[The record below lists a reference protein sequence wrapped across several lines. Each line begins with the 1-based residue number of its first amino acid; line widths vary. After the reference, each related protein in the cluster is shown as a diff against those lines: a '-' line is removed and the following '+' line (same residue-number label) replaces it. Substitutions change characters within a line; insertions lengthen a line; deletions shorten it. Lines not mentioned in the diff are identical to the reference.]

1 MTMKTISATEA
12 KNKFGH
18 LMSSISGGSIAI
30 TKNGKIAA
38 YLTPSQN
45 NDKQTLTD
53 KQLDKIL
60 SAYSA
65 GNVTRRNLEELTG
78 LWFSDILA
86 ELELRGLQLP
96 KVDTK
101 VHFNNKQLSLYNSIF
116 S

>member
-1 MTMKTISATEA
+1 MRTISATEA

-45 NDKQTLTD
+45 NDRQILTD

-60 SAYSA
+60 NDYSV
-65 GNVTRRNLEELTG
+65 GNVTHRNLEELTG

-86 ELELRGLQLP
+86 ELKHRGLSLP
-96 KVDTK
+96 KVDSK
-101 VHFNNKQLSLYNSIF
+101 VHFNEKQLSLYNSIF

>member
-1 MTMKTISATEA
+1 MRTISATEA

-18 LMSSISGGSIAI
+18 LMSSISAGSIAI

-45 NDKQTLTD
+45 NDKQPLTG
-53 KQLDKIL
+53 KKLDKIL
-60 SAYSA
+60 NDYSL
-65 GNVTRRNLEELTG
+65 GNVTHRDLEELTG

-86 ELELRGLQLP
+86 ELEYRELSLP
-96 KVDTK
+96 KVDSK
-101 VHFNNKQLSLYNSIF
+101 VHFNEKQLSLYNSIF

>member
-1 MTMKTISATEA
+1 MRTISATEA

-45 NDKQTLTD
+45 NIKQTLAD
-53 KQLDKIL
+53 QQIDKIL
-60 SAYSA
+60 SDYSS
-65 GNVTRRNLEELTG
+65 GNVTHRNIEELTG

-86 ELELRGLQLP
+86 ELKRRGLALP
-96 KVDTK
+96 KVDSK
-101 VHFNNKQLSLYNSIF
+101 VHYNEKQLSLYNSIF